1 MRSFVLALGLGVLT
15 VACAREA
22 ERAETSPDE
31 LTGSVSN
38 ARGCA
43 VKKAYGAAELDDLT
57 LITKADLPTPI
68 TTSSPTSLSKMN
80 VASVGDVFVVEEGPT
95 TSFYDRNGSLVA
107 RATNATPMTWSG
119 ASGGSLACDGEE
131 PSTETPAAPVVKQL
145 VAGDDVVLVAVAGDD
160 AIYRQ
165 LPATTGSNTE
175 VFAVPLAGGSPTRLF
190 TLGPTD
196 TTIVA
201 GRVVSHWT
209 GVANGV
215 GDLEVWTRATG
226 LKSVATGALAG
237 VIRASADGTRIAY
250 GASPTSSGGTR
261 PSSAALAVRDL
272 ASATDTLVADGP
284 YRMNLASA
292 SCVAQISFVGARLFA
307 EYCSGAEPTQTRAR
321 LVTLAPGS
329 SSLRRL
335 DGPTLDS
342 ANALDGRVR
351 FSADASGARVV
362 AAQLGEPSGPG
373 VLFDIT
379 SATSRTIPSAL
390 AYVMLPNG
398 KALIYRNAQN
408 DLIAVSTSTTA
419 PTVLAKGVLGLLGLN
434 ADGTAV
440 LFNKTPRD
448 PATSLLDV
456 NIVTTLEAAP
466 APRLLTA
473 KGLALGFTGDSG
485 STLYLDGTG
494 ANVVARSIPV
504 AGGTAGRELVKD
516 CSGGRAATLG
526 TGFIA
531 FTNVKNGTATSP
543 GVAQIN
549 YVDATR
555 GGDAVSLATDVPLD
569 AKDTELFVAG
579 NRVVF
584 TDLAHGKAGIYAAT
598 LP

>member
-1 MRSFVLALGLGVLT
+1 MRSFVLALGFGVLA
-15 VACAREA
+15 VACGHEA
-22 ERAETSPDE
+22 ERAETSSDD

-68 TTSSPTSLSKMN
+68 TTSSPTSLSKML
-80 VASVGDVFVVEEGPT
+80 VASVGDVFVIEEGPT

-107 RATNATPMTWSG
+107 RATNATPMIWSG
-119 ASGGSLACDGEE
+119 ANGGSLSCDGEE
-131 PSTETPAAPVVKQL
+131 PSTETPPPVVKQL
-145 VAGDDVVLVAVAGDD
+145 VAGADAVLMAVVGDD

-165 LPATTGSNTE
+165 LPTTTGSNTE

-190 TLGPTD
+190 TLRPTD
-196 TTIVA
+196 TTAIA
-201 GRVVSHWT
+201 GRVIAHWS
-209 GVANGV
+209 GVESGV

-226 LKSVATGALAG
+226 VKSVATGTLASL
-237 VIRASADGTRIAY
+237 IRASADGTRIAY
-250 GASPTSSGGTR
+250 GASPTSSSGTK

-284 YRMNLASA
+284 YRMNLAST
-292 SCVAQISFVGARLFA
+292 SCVAQISFAGGRLFA

-351 FSADASGARVV
+351 FTADAGGTRVV

-373 VLFDIT
+373 VVFDIT
-379 SATSRTIPSAL
+379 SATSRTIPSAQ

-408 DLIAVSTSTTA
+408 DLISVSTSTAA
-419 PTVLAKGVLGLLGLN
+419 PTVLAKGVLGLLGIN

-448 PATSLLDV
+448 PATSFFDV

-473 KGLALGFTGDSG
+473 KGLALGFTGDSK
-485 STLYLDGTG
+485 SALYLDGTG
-494 ANVVARSIPV
+494 ASVVARSIPV
-504 AGGTAGRELVKD
+504 SGDTTGRELVKD
-516 CSGGRAATLG
+516 CAGGRSASLG

-531 FTNVKNGTATSP
+531 FTNIKNGTATSP
-543 GVAQIN
+543 TVAQIS
-549 YVDATR
+549 YVDAAR
-555 GGDAVSLATDVPLD
+555 GGDAVSLATDVPL
-569 AKDTELFVAG
+569 AANDTELFMTG

-584 TDLAHGKAGIYAAT
+584 TDLAVGKAGIYAAT